1 MTDFKRGDIVKFH
14 KWQMGVVLEA
24 DLLMDDCWDKALHAR
39 VFTPCGEDLMVRQAE
54 LSLEGSRGPLGGGDA
69 FTKLAELW
77 VEAVL
82 SGELVTKECRCADEA
97 EQD

>member
-1 MTDFKRGDIVKFH
+1 MTDFKRGDVVRFH

-24 DLLMDDCWDKALHAR
+24 GLLMDDCWDKASHAR

-54 LSLEGSRGPLGGGDA
+54 LSLEGWRGPLGGGDA
-69 FTKLAELW
+69 LAKLGELW

-82 SGELVTKECRCADEA
+82 SGELVTKECRCADEG